1 MGEDDGEE
9 SDDDEAF
16 EDALDIAR
24 RTRREMMRHRA
35 RLIDDHSYMEEE
47 EEEESFDRA
56 TTSSS
61 EEEEEK
67 DKRRIDCVDDGRRRR
82 GRKLKSWA
90 GAYSTFED
98 PNAEAKPAPFP
109 LPRAFAE
116 PAFLREERR
125 VDFEEEEEDDERLW
139 SHEKAETNSRN
150 RRTAVAMTP
159 MSTARNKSPF
169 SSSSSKAASTV
180 LVESLASQLRA
191 CELKTADALADAER
205 ESAQAAR
212 CERENEKLREK
223 LKRMEESVKEFQRVC
238 ALDRRKNG
246 RRRARGG
253 GESEGGEDEIRRARS
268 DLFVEGKGERG
279 RRVCKDGERGGQE
292 KERG

>member
-1 MGEDDGEE
+1 MMVDTERDAYYYQKKKTADD
-9 SDDDEAF
+9 DDDDEDEAF

-35 RLIDDHSYMEEE
+35 RLIDDDSYMEEE

-56 TTSSS
+56 TTTSSS
-61 EEEEEK
+61 EEEEEEK
-67 DKRRIDCVDDGRRRR
+67 DTRRRIDCVDDDGRRRR

-125 VDFEEEEEDDERLW
+125 VDFEEEEEEEDERLG

-191 CELKTADALADAER
+191 CELRIADALADAER

-223 LKRMEESVKEFQRVC
+223 LKRMEESVKELKRVC
-238 ALDRRKNG
+238 ALDRRKRMEG
-246 RRRARGG
+246 DERAA
-253 GESEGGEDEIRRARS
+253 EVA
-268 DLFVEGKGERG
+268 
-279 RRVCKDGERGGQE
+279 
-292 KERG
+292 